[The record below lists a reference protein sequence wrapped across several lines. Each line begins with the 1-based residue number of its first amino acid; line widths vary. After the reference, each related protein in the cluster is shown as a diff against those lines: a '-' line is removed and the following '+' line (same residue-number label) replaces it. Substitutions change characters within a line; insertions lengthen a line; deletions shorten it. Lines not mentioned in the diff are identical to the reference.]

1 MTESDDAAD
10 RGVPAGA
17 SAPVPGSSPGSTPGS
32 PGPGSPGSGATVLTF
47 PLGLPGFPSVRQFRL
62 EPWAGDDTPF
72 SVLRC
77 LDQPLELLVV
87 DPEVFFPDYDA
98 VIDGDTAAT
107 LELESAEEGRV
118 LVIVTVTDRAQDA
131 TANLLGPIVVNPRVG
146 KAVQA
151 VMADRWGTR
160 HRLIPTA

>member
-1 MTESDDAAD
+1 MTEIDDAAG
-10 RGVPAGA
+10 RGAPTGTSAGVA
-17 SAPVPGSSPGSTPGS
+17 GSTPGS
-32 PGPGSPGSGATVLTF
+32 TVLTF
-47 PLGLPGFPSVRQFRL
+47 PLGLPGFPSVRQFQL

-77 LDQPLELLVV
+77 LDQPLEFLVV
-87 DPEVFFPDYDA
+87 DPEIFFPDYDA
-98 VIDGDTAAT
+98 VIDSDTAAT
-107 LELESAEEGRV
+107 LELESAAEGRV
-118 LVIVTVTDRAQDA
+118 LVIVTVSERAQDA

-160 HRLIPTA
+160 HRLIPAV